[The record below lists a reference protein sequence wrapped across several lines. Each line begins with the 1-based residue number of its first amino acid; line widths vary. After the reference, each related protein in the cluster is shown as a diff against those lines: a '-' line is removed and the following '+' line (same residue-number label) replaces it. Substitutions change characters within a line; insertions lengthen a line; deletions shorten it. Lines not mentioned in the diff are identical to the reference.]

1 MMVFQTRDLVGNIP
15 FSRFFLCCMQ
25 QYDIQVEPFS
35 YLQENIILLIA
46 LKRFKNTKRPI
57 QGLLLVHFQI

>member
-1 MMVFQTRDLVGNIP
+1 
-15 FSRFFLCCMQ
+15 MQ
-25 QYDIQVEPFS
+25 QYDIQVEPIS